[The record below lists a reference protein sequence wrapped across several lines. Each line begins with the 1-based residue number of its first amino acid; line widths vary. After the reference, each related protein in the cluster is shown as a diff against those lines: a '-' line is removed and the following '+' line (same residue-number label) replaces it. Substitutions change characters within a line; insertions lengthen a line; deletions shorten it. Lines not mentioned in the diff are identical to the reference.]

1 METDPIQLKAC
12 RAYAKM
18 MNTLDFSHLEP
29 WLDDNLNY
37 TSQWVFD
44 EMNGKAHYS
53 EYMRNKLETIKT
65 KGERVWAE
73 IGHTHAFSAGYCVI
87 LAQGEE
93 TNLHATLLIT
103 MNESKIQKMAMC
115 CVPSPYDCQRIGER
129 PL

>member
-1 METDPIQLKAC
+1 METDPIQLQAC

-29 WLDDNLNY
+29 WLDDNLKY

-44 EMNGKAHYS
+44 EMNGKAAYS
-53 EYMRNKLETIKT
+53 EYICNKLNMIKE
-65 KGERVWAE
+65 KGDRVWAE
-73 IGHTHAFSAGYCVI
+73 IGHTCLFSRYYVI

-93 TNLHATLLIT
+93 SNLHATLLIT

-115 CVPSPYDCQRIGER
+115 CVPSPYDCERIGER